1 MTKRTREKNNIAVY
15 SRKKQNNDLFREI
28 VSQNKVNEDD
38 LLGKTRA
45 ITKIE
50 ETQIFNKLDI
60 PVKQET
66 PPEMELPKKKDE
78 IKSTKNE
85 IKKNKGIIAG
95 LLLVLVLLLGGI
107 SGYFLMRNKFKDVTI
122 ELGTD
127 TVEISE
133 FLVSKNYEKNSSFVT
148 NIDEL
153 SLDTVGDYDVTLK
166 YKENSFLTIK
176 SDKGSGIFSTG
187 TSNLTIENISL
198 NTNVIKYDQGTVKV
212 WDNSQISSN
221 VKFYKGDDE
230 VSLDTLYVT
239 PELQEDVVI
248 PDKKSSYE
256 LKRRDSFSDIIV
268 FVLIAGVLVAGAII
282 VLLVTIKNQ
291 KRK

>member
-1 MTKRTREKNNIAVY
+1 LRKIKLLVVALLAFIIGVSYVSALDPHPENGALIVDDVILYNH
-15 SRKKQNNDLFREI
+15 SRKTNNNVEGVLFDENAMALI
-28 VSQNKVNEDD
+28 ISSDFESTSGKGIEVIEMGDHFDIYVDGAVSFEV
-38 LLGKTRA
+38 
-45 ITKIE
+45 
-50 ETQIFNKLDI
+50 
-60 PVKQET
+60 
-66 PPEMELPKKKDE
+66 
-78 IKSTKNE
+78 KNE
-85 IKKNKGIIAG
+85 NDGIYI
-95 LLLVLVLLLGGI
+95 L
-107 SGYFLMRNKFKDVTI
+107 
-122 ELGTD
+122 
-127 TVEISE
+127 
-133 FLVSKNYEKNSSFVT
+133 NS
-148 NIDEL
+148 
-153 SLDTVGDYDVTLK
+153 DVTLK

-176 SDKGSGIFSTG
+176 SDKGAGIFSTG

-221 VKFYKGDDE
+221 AKFYKGDDE